1 MPEGPLARCGTVP
14 CQYRCGH
21 FAPDR
26 FVYDR
31 LEMKP
36 RAAATTAHSS
46 PRALKRAPGFVD
58 EIYELIRADIMA
70 LRIAPD
76 TRISID
82 QLARQLGVS
91 QTPIREALSRL
102 EATGLVTKQHFVG
115 YCSAPQL
122 NRRQLDELYEMR
134 LLLEP
139 YAARCATERMS
150 EEQLAKVAALAKA
163 MKPGETR
170 TSYGRFADQDSELHD
185 LIAPGSGN
193 RLIREALARSHTH
206 LHIFRLRFHSEVTKE
221 ASTEH
226 AKLVTALA
234 KRRGAD
240 AESAM
245 RAHIEKSY
253 ERLKAFALEP

>member
-1 MPEGPLARCGTVP
+1 
-14 CQYRCGH
+14 
-21 FAPDR
+21 
-26 FVYDR
+26 
-31 LEMKP
+31 MKP
-36 RAAATTAHSS
+36 RASAPAVRSS
-46 PRALKRAPGFVD
+46 SRALKRSQGFVD

-82 QLARQLGVS
+82 QLVRQLGVS

-122 NRRQLDELYEMR
+122 NRKQLDDLYEMR

-139 YAARCATERMS
+139 YAARCAAERMS
-150 EEQLAKVAALAKA
+150 AEDLGKVAALAKA

-170 TSYGRFADQDSELHD
+170 TSYDRFADQDSELHD
-185 LIAPGSGN
+185 LIAQGSGN

-206 LHIFRLRFHSEVTKE
+206 LHIFRLGFHSEVTKE
-221 ASTEH
+221 AATEH
-226 AKLVTALA
+226 ARLIAALA

-240 AESAM
+240 AEAAM
-245 RAHIEKSY
+245 RAHIERSY
-253 ERLKAFALEP
+253 ERLKTFALDI